1 MFDELH
7 DGEFDDGESWK
18 SPQKE
23 RRVKKKLK
31 TNPDGPYEIDL
42 IFSGIE
48 FNIVIENITHD
59 DFKVIASTD
68 ADVKKDKITALKHYL
83 ETEGFQEE
91 ARKHNLFW

>member
-18 SPQKE
+18 SPQKKK
-23 RRVKKKLK
+23 RVKKLK

-59 DFKVIASTD
+59 DFKVTASTD

-83 ETEGFQEE
+83 ESEGFQDE